1 MDDSK
6 AALVK
11 QAIEGSEDSFCELLR
26 KVAPRAYRAAVAVL
40 GDSHEA
46 EDIVQESSL
55 EAFRSIN
62 NVRNGQAFDS
72 WFLRIVV
79 NRAID
84 WIRQR
89 QRERDR
95 FAKLTGDMR
104 LRSITRRVEPE
115 VGMDLEKAIEQLP
128 VIHRVVLRMYYV
140 GGHNTREIA
149 ELMDRPVGTIRRLLS
164 ESYKKLRPLMG
175 SPR

>member
-6 AALVK
+6 TTLVK

-26 KVAPRAYRAAVAVL
+26 RVAPRAYRAAVAVL
-40 GDSHEA
+40 WDPHEA
-46 EDIVQESSL
+46 EDVVQESSL

-62 NVRNGQAFDS
+62 NVRDGQAFDS

-95 FAKLTGDMR
+95 FAKLTGAMR

-115 VGMDLEKAIEQLP
+115 IGMDLEKAIEQLP
-128 VIHRVVLRMYYV
+128 VVHRVVLRMYYV

-164 ESYKKLRPLMG
+164 ESYKKLRPLLG
-175 SPR
+175 PSR